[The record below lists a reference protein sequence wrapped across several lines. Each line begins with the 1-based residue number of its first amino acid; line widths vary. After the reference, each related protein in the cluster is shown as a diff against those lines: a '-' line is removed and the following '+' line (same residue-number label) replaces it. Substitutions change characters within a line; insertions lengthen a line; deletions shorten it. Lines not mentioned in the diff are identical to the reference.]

1 MGKFEN
7 DAKNLLTAI
16 GGKENIKAVTHCATR
31 MRFVLVDNSKANV
44 KEIEKIPA
52 VKGTFTNAGQFQ
64 VIIGNDVPVFYS
76 DFTAVSGIEGV
87 SKEAAKSAA
96 KSNQNPIQRV
106 MTMLAEIFTP
116 IIPAIIVGGL
126 ILGFRNILEGVP
138 FEFLGQQSEKG
149 KLLFDAA
156 GDPIWNTIVKVS
168 PFWNGVNS
176 FLWLPGEAIFHF
188 LPVGITWSVTR
199 KMGTTQ
205 ILGIVLGICL
215 VSPQLLNAYAVAST
229 PASEIAK
236 NWVWDFGSF
245 TINRIGYQAQVIPA
259 LLAGLSLSY
268 LEIFWRKRI
277 PEVISMIFVPFLSLV
292 PALILAHT
300 VLGPLGWTIGKG
312 ISFVVLAGLT
322 GPVKWLFGAIFG
334 ALYAPLVITGLHH
347 MTNAIDTQLIA
358 DTATHTTGLWPMI
371 ALSNI
376 SQGSAVLAYYLMN
389 RHDEREAEVSL
400 AATISAYLGV
410 TEPALFGVNVKYI
423 YPFVAGMTG
432 SGIAGLL
439 STTFNVQA
447 NAIGVGGLPG
457 FMSINAKYMIPF
469 FICMAVAIAVPVALT
484 FFFRKSHILTK
495 TEDEARMDDLALKAA
510 AAPGNPINTGETVQ
524 ASSAMTKS
532 ATAVLL
538 KSPLTGQ
545 VKPLSEALDPVFAQ
559 GIMGPGVLIQPSEG
573 ELVSPVDGQVTVLF
587 PTKHAVGLAS
597 TEGLEILMHV
607 GMDTVNLE
615 GKGFTSHVKQGDM
628 VKAGDKLL
636 SIDME
641 ALKAAGYATE
651 TPLVVTNQD
660 AYEVEL
666 KFTLPSQVARN
677 QELMTAVKK

>member
-1 MGKFEN
+1 MGKFEKE
-7 DAKNLLTAI
+7 ARELLQAI
-16 GGKENIKAVTHCATR
+16 GGKENVVAVTHCATR
-31 MRFVLVDNSKANV
+31 MRFVLGDPSKADV
-44 KEIEKIPA
+44 KTIEKISA

-64 VIIGNDVPVFYS
+64 VIIGNDVPIFYN
-76 DFTAVSGIEGV
+76 DFSAVSGIEGV

-138 FEFLGQQSEKG
+138 FEMLGQKMVDG
-149 KLLFDAA
+149 KAVFDAN
-156 GDPIWNTIVKVS
+156 GDKVWNTIVDVS
-168 PFWNGVNS
+168 QFWSGVNS

-205 ILGIVLGICL
+205 ILGIVLGISL
-215 VSPQLLNAYAVAST
+215 VSPQLLNAYAVGST
-229 PASEIAK
+229 SAAEIAK
-236 NWVWDFGSF
+236 NWVWDFGFF
-245 TINRIGYQAQVIPA
+245 TVNRIGYQAQVIPA

-277 PEVISMIFVPFLSLV
+277 PEVVSMIFVPFLSLI

-300 VLGPLGWTIGKG
+300 VLGPIGWTIGKG

-376 SQGSAVLAYYLMN
+376 AQGSGVLAYYWMN
-389 RHDEREAEVSL
+389 RKNEREAEISL
-400 AATISAYLGV
+400 PAAISAYLGV
-410 TEPALFGVNVKYI
+410 TEPALFGVNVKYV
-423 YPFVAGMTG
+423 YPFVAGMIG

-447 NAIGVGGLPG
+447 NSIGVGGLPG
-457 FMSINAKYMIPF
+457 FMAINTKYMIPF
-469 FICMAVAIAVPVALT
+469 FVCMAVAIAVPFALT
-484 FFFRKSHILTK
+484 IFFRKANIFTK
-495 TEDEARMDDLALKAA
+495 TEDEGKEVEEA
-510 AAPGNPINTGETVQ
+510 
-524 ASSAMTKS
+524 S
-532 ATAVLL
+532 ATSTSVEDAQVPSGTKVILQ
-538 KSPLTGQ
+538 SPLTGQ
-545 VKPLSEALDPVFAQ
+545 ARELSTAVDPVFAQ
-559 GIMGPGVLIQPSEG
+559 GVMGQGVLIDPTEG
-573 ELVSPVDGQVTVLF
+573 ELVAPVDGIVSVLF
-587 PTKHAVGLAS
+587 PTKHAIGLVS
-597 TEGLEILMHV
+597 TDGVEILMHI
-607 GMDTVNLE
+607 GMDTVNLD
-615 GKGFTSHVKQGDM
+615 GKGFEAHVTQGDH
-628 VKAGDKLL
+628 VKAGDKLI
-636 SIDME
+636 SFDISAIRE
-641 ALKAAGYATE
+641 AGYPVE
-651 TPLVVTNQD
+651 TPVIVTNQD
-660 AYEVEL
+660 TY
-666 KFTLPSQVARN
+666 LPTEMVSLPTDIERGS
-677 QELMTAVKK
+677 ELMTAMKL

>member
-7 DAKNLLTAI
+7 EAKTLLSAI

-31 MRFVLVDNSKANV
+31 MRFVLNDNSKANV
-44 KEIEKIPA
+44 KEIEKISA

-64 VIIGNDVPVFYS
+64 VIIGNDVPIFYN
-76 DFTAVSGIEGV
+76 DFTAVSGVEGV
-87 SKEAAKSAA
+87 SKEVAKSAA
-96 KSNQNPIQRV
+96 KSNQNVFQRV

-126 ILGFRNILEGVP
+126 ILGFRNVIDSVP
-138 FEFLGQQSEKG
+138 WSFLDG
-149 KLLFDAA
+149 K
-156 GDPIWNTIVKVS
+156 TIVEVS
-168 PFWNGVNS
+168 KFWAGVDS

-259 LLAGLSLSY
+259 LLAGLTLAY

-277 PEVISMIFVPFLSLV
+277 PEVVSMIFVPFLSLV
-292 PALILAHT
+292 PAIILAHT

-376 SQGSAVLAYYLMN
+376 AQGSAVFAYYLMN
-389 RHDEREAEVSL
+389 RHNEREAEVSV

-410 TEPALFGVNVKYI
+410 TEPA
-423 YPFVAGMTG
+423 
-432 SGIAGLL
+432 
-439 STTFNVQA
+439 
-447 NAIGVGGLPG
+447 
-457 FMSINAKYMIPF
+457 
-469 FICMAVAIAVPVALT
+469 
-484 FFFRKSHILTK
+484 
-495 TEDEARMDDLALKAA
+495 
-510 AAPGNPINTGETVQ
+510 
-524 ASSAMTKS
+524 
-532 ATAVLL
+532 
-538 KSPLTGQ
+538 
-545 VKPLSEALDPVFAQ
+545 
-559 GIMGPGVLIQPSEG
+559 
-573 ELVSPVDGQVTVLF
+573 
-587 PTKHAVGLAS
+587 
-597 TEGLEILMHV
+597 
-607 GMDTVNLE
+607 
-615 GKGFTSHVKQGDM
+615 
-628 VKAGDKLL
+628 
-636 SIDME
+636 
-641 ALKAAGYATE
+641 
-651 TPLVVTNQD
+651 
-660 AYEVEL
+660 
-666 KFTLPSQVARN
+666 
-677 QELMTAVKK
+677 